1 MIDPKAFL
9 SSVKSLEVNF
19 FTGVPDS
26 LLKEFCACIE
36 DLETES
42 NHIINVNEG
51 GAVSLAI
58 GYNLATNKIPLV
70 YLQNSGLGNTINPL
84 LSLADEKVYS
94 IPMLLVIGWR
104 GEPGVK
110 DEPQHIKQ
118 GAVQNELLKAMNID
132 YEIIDNTDTISYVS
146 KLDKLVNLAKE
157 KSRPVALVVKKGA
170 FKKYQSENKPQVS
183 QYTLNRENVLKTILS
198 RLEDNAI
205 IVSTTGKTS
214 REIFEIRKELNQS
227 NEKDFLTV
235 GGMGHCSQIAL
246 GIAIQKKDRP
256 VYCFDGDGA
265 SLMHLGANAIIGTN
279 APQNFKHI
287 LLNNGAHESVGGQ
300 PTVGFIIDFQSIAK
314 ACRYKASWSADT
326 ISELDAKFNTFQKSI
341 GPCLLE
347 IKLISSSRSDL
358 GRPTK
363 SPLDNKKAFMNWIK

>member
-1 MIDPKAFL
+1 MINPKSFL
-9 SSVKSLEVNF
+9 QNIKSLGVKF

-36 DLETES
+36 NEEKKE
-42 NHIINVNEG
+42 NRIINVNEG
-51 GAVSLAI
+51 GAISLAM
-58 GYNLATNKIPLV
+58 GYHLATGEIPLV

-84 LSLADEKVYS
+84 LSLADENVYS
-94 IPMLLVIGWR
+94 IPMLLIIGWR

-118 GAVQNELLKAMNID
+118 GAVQNDLLKAMEIHFD
-132 YEIIDNTDTISYVS
+132 IIDKNDGETYHKKVEKLISQ
-146 KLDKLVNLAKE
+146 AKIH
-157 KSRPVALVVKKGA
+157 SRPVALIVKKGT
-170 FKKYQSENKPQVS
+170 FEKYDGLTENTNSK
-183 QYTLNRENVLKTILS
+183 YKLERENTLKKLLPK
-198 RLEDNAI
+198 LEKNAI

-214 REIFEIRKELNQS
+214 REIFEIRITNGDS

-246 GIAIQKKDRP
+246 GIALQKKDRP

-265 SLMHLGANAIIGTN
+265 FLMHMGANALIGTN
-279 APQNFKHI
+279 APDNYKHI

-300 PTVGFIIDFQSIAK
+300 PTIGFDINFNEVVK
-314 ACRYKASWSADT
+314 ACGYKNSWSAENE
-326 ISELDAKFNTFQKSI
+326 SELMSNFDKLQQSV
-341 GPCLLE
+341 GPCILE
-347 IKLISSSRSDL
+347 IKLKVGSRKDL

-363 SPLDNKKAFMNWIK
+363 TPIQNKEAFMNWLK